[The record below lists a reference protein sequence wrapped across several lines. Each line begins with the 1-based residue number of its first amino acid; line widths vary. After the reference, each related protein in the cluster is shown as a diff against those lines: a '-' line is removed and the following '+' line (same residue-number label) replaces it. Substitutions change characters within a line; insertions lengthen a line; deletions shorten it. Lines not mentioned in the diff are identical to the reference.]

1 MTDVERHNFEQI
13 KKRFAKKIQ
22 IPRSAGKAAPLI
34 LTGKTITMEPQ
45 RKTSFGEEAVS
56 TLLTPFF
63 KQRTH
68 AVVHPFTLPEKPK
81 KEVSPFFIQVFDYT
95 PDELIEKEINDVNEC
110 FPFKQKESITWLNM
124 EGVHRKEVETVSDHY
139 GIHYLIQEDIISH
152 GQRPKFDE
160 VNDIVYVLV
169 NMLFYNN
176 ENHNIEHEQLSLV
189 LGKNFVI
196 SFQEDAYRD
205 VFNPIRQKLRFD
217 NSKIRQK
224 PADYLFYSMID
235 MVVDSYFP
243 VIEKVGERIERAE
256 DTLMAGMGKKAF
268 HEINLIR
275 KDLILLKRNTTPVR
289 DLISALLRSDSNLLE
304 DDTTKYYKDVY
315 DHIMQA
321 NDLVDNYRELLNTLQ
336 DIYFNNVNLR
346 MNEVMKTL
354 AILTTV
360 MAPATVIGGIFGMN
374 FDIIPY
380 AHHQWGFYGTVVV
393 MFAIPLIMIWWFR
406 KRGWFKYKDAEN
418 P

>member
-1 MTDVERHNFEQI
+1 ME
-13 KKRFAKKIQ
+13 KKTTL
-22 IPRSAGKAAPLI
+22 GEAA
-34 LTGKTITMEPQ
+34 
-45 RKTSFGEEAVS
+45 VN
-56 TLLTPFF
+56 TLLMPFF

-68 AVVHPFTLPEKPK
+68 AVVHPFKIQEKEQ
-81 KEVSPFFIQVFDYT
+81 KEPAPFYIQLFDYC
-95 PDELIEKEINDVNEC
+95 EENLLEKELLTVEEC
-110 FPFKQKESITWLNM
+110 FEFKAKKSTTWLNM
-124 EGVHRKEVETVSDHY
+124 EGVHRKEIEKVANHY
-139 GIHYLIQEDIISH
+139 GIHFLIQEDILSH

-160 VNDIVYVLV
+160 INDILFAQL
-169 NMLFYNN
+169 NMLFYNPTN
-176 ENHNIEHEQLSLV
+176 NNIDHEQLSLV
-189 LGKNFVI
+189 MGENYVI
-196 SFQEDAYRD
+196 TFQEDAQRD
-205 VFNPIRQKLRFD
+205 VFNPIRQKLRVD
-217 NSKIRQK
+217 NSKLRQK

-235 MVVDSYFP
+235 LVVDSYFP

-256 DTLMAGMGKKAF
+256 EDLMAGMGKKAF
-268 HEINLIR
+268 HEINLVR

-354 AILTTV
+354 AILTTI
-360 MAPATVIGGIFGMN
+360 MAPATIIGGIFGMN

-380 AHHQWGFYGTVVV
+380 AHHKWGFYGTVFF
-393 MFAIPLIMIWWFR
+393 MLLIPLIMLAIFK
-406 KRGWFKYKDAEN
+406 KRGWFKYNQKEQIH
-418 P
+418 

>member
-1 MTDVERHNFEQI
+1 MDTP
-13 KKRFAKKIQ
+13 K
-22 IPRSAGKAAPLI
+22 
-34 LTGKTITMEPQ
+34 
-45 RKTSFGEEAVS
+45 KTSFGEDTVN
-56 TLLTPFF
+56 TLLLPFF

-68 AVVHPFTLPEKPK
+68 AVVHPFSPAK
-81 KEVSPFFIQVFDYT
+81 KEQKEIKPFYIQVFDYT
-95 PDELIEKEINDVNEC
+95 QEELLEKEINDVQEC
-110 FPFKQKESITWLNM
+110 FAFKQRNSITWLNM
-124 EGVHRKEVETVSDHY
+124 EEVHRKEVEAVSNHY
-139 GIHYLIQEDIISH
+139 GIHFLIQEDIISH

-160 VNDIVYVLV
+160 VNDILYVLV

-176 ENHNIEHEQLSLV
+176 TANNIEHEQLSLV
-189 LGKNFVI
+189 LGSNFVI
-196 SFQEDAYRD
+196 TFQEDAHRD
-205 VFNPIRQKLRFD
+205 VFNPIRQKLRID
-217 NSKIRQK
+217 NTKMRQK

-235 MVVDSYFP
+235 IIVDSYFP
-243 VIEKVGERIERAE
+243 VIEKVGERIEKAE
-256 DTLMAGMGKKAF
+256 DMLMAGMGKKAF

-289 DLISALLRSDSNLLE
+289 DLIAALLRSDSNLLQ

-380 AHHQWGFYGTVVV
+380 SHHKWGFYGTVAV
-393 MFAIPLIMIWWFR
+393 MFGIPLVMIWWFR
-406 KRGWFKYKDAEN
+406 KRGWFRYKDSEN
-418 P
+418 S